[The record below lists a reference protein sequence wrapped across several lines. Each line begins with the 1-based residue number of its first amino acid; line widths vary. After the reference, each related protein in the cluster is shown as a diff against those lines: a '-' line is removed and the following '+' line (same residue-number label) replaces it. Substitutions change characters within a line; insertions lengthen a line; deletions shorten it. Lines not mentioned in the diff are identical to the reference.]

1 MQHKYRWKKF
11 QININTNNFL
21 AMLRACVVIGMVPYE
36 ALDRMMENPD
46 LVTLLG
52 PLMAYD
58 MEAGHKT
65 RWIESTI
72 DYTSQV
78 LYRCGFQ

>member
-52 PLMAYD
+52 PLMA
-58 MEAGHKT
+58 
-65 RWIESTI
+65 
-72 DYTSQV
+72 
-78 LYRCGFQ
+78 